1 MPKLKL
7 TIEIEFSDYKDPANN
22 QVTLKTTAQRDGVE
36 GEYKYYLK
44 TLHES
49 TTTHKTPDGI
59 KLEHY
64 LASAADTINA
74 ALKLHG
80 SEFGS

>member
-49 TTTHKTPDGI
+49 TSTHKHN
-59 KLEHY
+59 KAVELEHY
-64 LASAADTINA
+64 LASAADTIEA

-80 SEFGS
+80 NEFGS